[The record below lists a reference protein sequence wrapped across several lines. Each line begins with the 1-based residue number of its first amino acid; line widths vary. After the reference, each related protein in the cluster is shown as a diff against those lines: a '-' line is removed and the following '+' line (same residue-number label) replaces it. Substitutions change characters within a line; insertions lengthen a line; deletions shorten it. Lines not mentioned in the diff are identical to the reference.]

1 MQNKYT
7 LINSNHSIIS
17 QFAMLFQTL
26 FNNNSTKFQFSSAV
40 KQHLLDGPNNSK
52 MVVARAIPSK
62 NDLTRWIIIYQNSWA
77 DINELY
83 FKLRF
88 TIQDFELPVDS
99 NGEHYRLQDRINKK
113 TWYVKDETKI
123 YELLNKINI
132 NPAFF
137 TTSDQCN
144 YPFLES
150 NY

>member
-26 FNNNSTKFQFSSAV
+26 FNHNSTKFQFSNAV
-40 KQHLLDGPNNSK
+40 KQQLLDGPNNSK
-52 MVVARAIPSK
+52 ILAARAIPSK
-62 NDLTRWIIIYQNSWA
+62 NNLTRWIIIYQNSWA

-88 TIQDFELPVDS
+88 TIQDFELPVDA
-99 NGEHYRLQDRINKK
+99 NGVHYSLQDRINKK
-113 TWYVKDETKI
+113 TWYVTDETKI
-123 YELLNKINI
+123 YEILKKIKI

-137 TTSDQCN
+137 TTCDQCN
-144 YPFLES
+144 YPFLKS